1 MSETPLAFSPGKV
14 LAQVSLRVILPLLG
28 GVIAGLVA
36 DSTGDTAPRYVLI
49 GLAVGTLVSA
59 LWLAAFVAS
68 TVARIRR
75 ERDAEEAATGSEEH
89 EHTTTERST
98 GAPGSDDAPR

>member
-14 LAQVSLRVILPLLG
+14 LAQVSLRVILPLLAG
-28 GVIAGLVA
+28 GIAGLVA
-36 DSTGDTAPRYVLI
+36 DSAGGTAPRYVLI

-59 LWLAAFVAS
+59 LWLGAFIAS

-75 ERDAEEAATGSEEH
+75 ERDTAGAAAREEH
-89 EHTTTERST
+89 EHTTTERSA
-98 GAPGSDDAPR
+98 GAPGTDDTPR